1 MAHELLAKTDRQLG
15 TCLRMLYAEGLH
27 GPLEVYTAKNPKGK
41 IEYRVILPVDDATF
55 ETLQNRYETLL
66 S

>member
-1 MAHELLAKTDRQLG
+1 MAHELLAKSDRQLG

-27 GPLEVYTAKNPKGK
+27 GPLEVHTAKNDKGK
-41 IEYRVILPVDDATF
+41 IEYRVILPVDDAMF
-55 ETLQNRYETLL
+55 ETLETHYQTLL